1 MLIMKETTFYY
12 VLTSLV
18 QAEASIILLFIAIVF
33 FVLHT
38 LENKIKN
45 ALNYYVNSSPLSA
58 HKSELGNLILLKK
71 YSEANN
77 YAMLS
82 HPLQIQIN
90 HWIMDYEHFKKM
102 IFFSIALAFFTITFA
117 IIGLAFA
124 DLLSIDWIKIIIV
137 LLTVA
142 IFLVSTYVC
151 LAGIKRIFRNL

>member
-12 VLTSLV
+12 VLTTLV
-18 QAEASIILLFIAIVF
+18 QAEASLILLFIGIVF
-33 FVLHT
+33 FVLYT

-45 ALNYYVNSSPLSA
+45 ALNQYIHSNSLNA
-58 HKSELGNLILLKK
+58 HKSELSNLILQKK

-77 YAMLS
+77 YALLS

-102 IFFSIALAFFTITFA
+102 IFVAIVLTFSTISFA
-117 IIGLAFA
+117 ITGLAFA
-124 DLLSIDWIKIIIV
+124 DLLSTDWIKIMIV
-137 LLTVA
+137 LLTVT
-142 IFLVSTYVC
+142 IFLVSTFLC